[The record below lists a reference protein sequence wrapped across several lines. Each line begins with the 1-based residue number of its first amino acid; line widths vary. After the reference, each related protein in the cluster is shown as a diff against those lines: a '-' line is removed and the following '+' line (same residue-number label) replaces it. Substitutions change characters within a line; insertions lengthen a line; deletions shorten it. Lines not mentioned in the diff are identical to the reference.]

1 MNQLKFLLFFAFI
14 SVQLIGQQLQ
24 EVEFNYLT
32 ELPFQTSQDSE
43 YFHLETTMM
52 IRGITNDIFNYA
64 KQYKDQKSDVLFKLN
79 FKSKTGASVSIDY
92 AVNAKSRT
100 SYFSS
105 TDKANL
111 FKKDTYN
118 WINRS
123 FRSNIPFED

>member
-14 SVQLIGQQLQ
+14 SVKLIGQQVQ

-92 AVNAKSRT
+92 AVDAKSRT

-111 FKKDTYN
+111 FKKVTYN

>member
-14 SVQLIGQQLQ
+14 SVQLIGQQVQ

-52 IRGITNDIFNYA
+52 IRGITNDIFTYA

-92 AVNAKSRT
+92 AVDAKSRA

>member
-1 MNQLKFLLFFAFI
+1 MNQLKFLSFFAFI

-64 KQYKDQKSDVLFKLN
+64 NQYKDQKSDVLFKLN

-92 AVNAKSRT
+92 AVDAKSRT
-100 SYFSS
+100 LYFSS

>member
-14 SVQLIGQQLQ
+14 SVKLIGQQVQ

-92 AVNAKSRT
+92 AVDAKSRT

-111 FKKDTYN
+111 IKKVTYN

>member
-14 SVQLIGQQLQ
+14 SVQLIGQQVQ

-92 AVNAKSRT
+92 AVDAKSRT
-100 SYFSS
+100 LYFSS

>member
-92 AVNAKSRT
+92 AVDAKSRT
-100 SYFSS
+100 LYFSS

>member
-1 MNQLKFLLFFAFI
+1 MNQLKFLSFFAFI

-64 KQYKDQKSDVLFKLN
+64 NQYKDQKSDVLFKLN

-92 AVNAKSRT
+92 AVDAKSRAL
-100 SYFSS
+100 YFSS

>member
-1 MNQLKFLLFFAFI
+1 MNQLKFLSFFAFI
-14 SVQLIGQQLQ
+14 SVQLIGQQVQ

-92 AVNAKSRT
+92 AVDAKSRT
-100 SYFSS
+100 LYFSS